1 MTYNSPNSYERRT
14 NLKDFL
20 LACINQLKTIILI
33 IEVIKLKDKLGFLA
47 LGTGIGAGVMFA
59 ALEYKNGNLS
69 NMMDKGAKGLKDIS
83 KKIK

>member
-1 MTYNSPNSYERRT
+1 M
-14 NLKDFL
+14 
-20 LACINQLKTIILI
+20 
-33 IEVIKLKDKLGFLA
+33 IEKLGFLA